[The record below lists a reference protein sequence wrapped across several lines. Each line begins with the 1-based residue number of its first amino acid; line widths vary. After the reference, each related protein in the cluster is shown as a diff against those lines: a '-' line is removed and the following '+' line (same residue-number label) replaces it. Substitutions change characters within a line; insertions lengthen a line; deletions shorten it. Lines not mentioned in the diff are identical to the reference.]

1 MAPVRRNRPHWT
13 LRLFAGL
20 AALTGIVAIV
30 AGVPVL
36 LVELAGNPLPRHLP
50 TLDELG
56 TALTS
61 PDNGDLFLRVLTLAG
76 WAAWATFTLSILI
89 EIGARISGR
98 RAARL
103 PGLGLQQRAATVLV
117 GALIAVFAGA
127 SVATAALPALPGPSP
142 TRAVAA
148 APYAGVVAVPRV
160 APALAYA
167 PPALPQAAPAALAA
181 PAAAAPAPAAVTA
194 AALYQRY
201 QAPPPRQR
209 VERAVYVVKKGDY
222 LGCIAQRFT
231 GDFDRY
237 QQLVALN
244 PQLIRNPNQIE
255 PGWRIVLPADAHDR
269 GQIRHATGRLLLP
282 AVETP
287 APQQPATPPP
297 PATPAPPATPP
308 PVTPSAQASPPPA
321 SPAPSKAAPPAA
333 APSAAAP
340 SPSVVP
346 APATR
351 PNIVPLDETDPGTG
365 KVKVLAAGA
374 GLALAGVL
382 AGHVVVRRRIRRL
395 HRMRL
400 GRRRGVGG
408 VRSPLG
414 YRSREVPPRHRAT
427 ERLDAGLRQLTAGL
441 RGRSPWEMPDIAA
454 AWEHGGDLAIIL
466 AAPCADP
473 PEPFDVQ
480 WPNTWSLAA
489 SSWLPDRVDTPSLL
503 PGLLKIGSW
512 PQGGEL
518 FVDGERTGLLT
529 LLGDPQRCDDL
540 LRYLVAEAAT
550 ATWTDEATVTVAG
563 LSNADM
569 RALGSLSDRVR
580 TSSSVSDALSRIGRR
595 AAANAAVLHDS
606 QTADM
611 PTARINN
618 VTGDAW
624 GIQLLFIADPW
635 GEHTEQLRDLDAL
648 LADLGRVGIAVIATH
663 PTGTRWSATISS
675 DGGVHMSWLAVTD
688 ITACELTSAR
698 LAAHVAGLAQV
709 ARVPVQTTT
718 GPRHRLR

>member
-13 LRLFAGL
+13 LRLLAGL
-20 AALTGIVAIV
+20 AALSGIVAIV

-36 LVELAGNPLPRHLP
+36 LVEFAGNPLPRHVP
-50 TLDELG
+50 SLDEITTL
-56 TALTS
+56 LTS
-61 PDNGDLFLRVLTLAG
+61 ADNGDLFLRVLTLAG
-76 WAAWATFTLSILI
+76 WVAWATFTLSILV
-89 EIGARISGR
+89 ELGARITGR
-98 RAARL
+98 RATRL
-103 PGLGLQQRAATVLV
+103 PGLGLQQRVAAVLV

-127 SVATAALPALPGPSP
+127 SVATAALPTLPVPSAA
-142 TRAVAA
+142 RATVTVA
-148 APYAGVVAVPRV
+148 APYAGTPMAAQALPRA

-167 PPALPQAAPAALAA
+167 APAPAQAAPVAAAA
-181 PAAAAPAPAAVTA
+181 PAAAPMV
-194 AALYQRY
+194 QH

-209 VERAVYVVKKGDY
+209 VERPVYVVKKGDY

-237 QQLVALN
+237 QQLAALN
-244 PQLIRNPNQIE
+244 PQLIRNPNHIE

-269 GQIRHATGRLLLP
+269 GAIRHATGRVLLP

-297 PATPAPPATPP
+297 PATPAPVAPSTP
-308 PVTPSAQASPPPA
+308 ASPPPA
-321 SPAPSKAAPPAA
+321 SPAPSTAATPAATPSPAAPAT
-333 APSAAAP
+333 SA
-340 SPSVVP
+340 VP

-351 PNIVPLDETDPGTG
+351 PNITPLDETDPGTG
-365 KVKVLAAGA
+365 RTRVLAAGA

-395 HRMRL
+395 HRMRV

-414 YRSREVPPRHRAT
+414 YRSREMPPRHLAA

-441 RGRSPWEMPDIAA
+441 RGRAQWEMPDIAA

-466 AAPCADP
+466 AAPCADA

-480 WPNTWSLAA
+480 WPNTWSLSA

-503 PGLLKIGSW
+503 PGLLKIGTW

-550 ATWTDEATVTVAG
+550 ATWADGAAVTVAG
-563 LSNADM
+563 LSSADM
-569 RALGSLSDRVR
+569 RALGALSDRVR
-580 TSSSVSDALSRIGRR
+580 TSSSVSDAIARIGRR

-624 GIQLLFIADPW
+624 GIQLLFVADPW

-648 LADLGRVGIAVIATH
+648 LADLGRVGVAVIATH
-663 PTGTRWSATISS
+663 PTGTRWSASISS

-709 ARVPVQTTT
+709 ARVPVQATS

>member
-13 LRLFAGL
+13 LRLLAGL
-20 AALTGIVAIV
+20 AALSGIVAIA

-36 LVELAGNPLPRHLP
+36 LVELAGNPLPRHVP
-50 TLDELG
+50 SLDEI
-56 TALTS
+56 TALLTTA
-61 PDNGDLFLRVLTLAG
+61 DNGDLFLRVLTLAG
-76 WAAWATFTLSILI
+76 WIAWATFTLGILV
-89 EIGARISGR
+89 ELGARITGR
-98 RAARL
+98 RATRL
-103 PGLGLQQRAATVLV
+103 PGLGLQQRVAAVLV

-127 SVATAALPALPGPSP
+127 SVATAALPALPVPSAARV
-142 TRAVAA
+142 TASVAA
-148 APYAGVVAVPRV
+148 APYAGRPMAAQALPRA

-167 PPALPQAAPAALAA
+167 APAPVQAAPVAAAA
-181 PAAAAPAPAAVTA
+181 PAAASMV
-194 AALYQRY
+194 QH

-209 VERAVYVVKKGDY
+209 VERPVYVVKKGDY

-237 QQLVALN
+237 QQLAALN
-244 PQLIRNPNQIE
+244 PQLIRNPNHIE

-269 GQIRHATGRLLLP
+269 GAIRHATGRLLLP

-297 PATPAPPATPP
+297 PATPAP
-308 PVTPSAQASPPPA
+308 VTPSTPASPPPA
-321 SPAPSKAAPPAA
+321 SPAPSTAATPAA
-333 APSAAAP
+333 TPSAAAP
-340 SPSVVP
+340 STSAVP

-351 PNIVPLDETDPGTG
+351 PHAPLDETDPGTG
-365 KVKVLAAGA
+365 RTRVLAAGA

-395 HRMRL
+395 HRMRV

-414 YRSREVPPRHRAT
+414 YRAREMPPRHLAT
-427 ERLDAGLRQLTAGL
+427 ARLDAGLRQLTAGL
-441 RGRSPWEMPDIAA
+441 RGRAPWEMPDIAA

-466 AAPCADP
+466 AAPCADA

-480 WPNTWSLAA
+480 WPNTWSLSA

-550 ATWTDEATVTVAG
+550 ATWADGAAVTVAG
-563 LSNADM
+563 LSSSDM
-569 RALGSLSDRVR
+569 RALGALSDRVR
-580 TSSSVSDALSRIGRR
+580 TSSSVSDAIARIGRR

-611 PTARINN
+611 PTARVNN

-624 GIQLLFIADPW
+624 GIQLLFVADPW

-648 LADLGRVGIAVIATH
+648 LADLGRVGVAVIATH
-663 PTGTRWSATISS
+663 PTGTRWSASISA

-709 ARVPVQTTT
+709 ARVPVQATS

>member
-13 LRLFAGL
+13 LRLLAGL
-20 AALTGIVAIV
+20 ASLTGIVAIV
-30 AGVPVL
+30 AGVPVAL
-36 LVELAGNPLPRHLP
+36 MELAGNPLPRQMP
-50 TLDELG
+50 TLDEIT

-61 PDNGDLFLRVLTLAG
+61 PDNGDLFLNTLAVAG
-76 WAAWATFTLSILI
+76 WIAWATFTLSILV

-103 PGLGLQQRAATVLV
+103 PGLGLQQRVAAVLV

-127 SVATAALPALPGPSP
+127 SVATAALPSLPAPSAA
-142 TRAVAA
+142 RLVATA
-148 APYAGVVAVPRV
+148 PSAPYAGVVAAPRV

-167 PPALPQAAPAALAA
+167 APSVAPVQAYAASAPMQAHAAPTPVQAV
-181 PAAAAPAPAAVTA
+181 AAAVE
-194 AALYQRY
+194 RH
-201 QAPPPRQR
+201 QASLRER
-209 VERAVYVVKKGDY
+209 VERPVYVVKKGDY

-237 QQLVALN
+237 QQLAALN
-244 PQLIRNPNQIE
+244 PQLIRNPNHIE

-269 GQIRHATGRLLLP
+269 GQIRHATGKLLLP

-287 APQQPATPPP
+287 APQQPTTPQQPATPPP
-297 PATPAPPATPP
+297 PATPAPATPSP
-308 PVTPSAQASPPPA
+308 QASPPPA
-321 SPAPSKAAPPAA
+321 APAPATAVT
-333 APSAAAP
+333 PSAPAP
-340 SPSVVP
+340 ATSAVP

-351 PNIVPLDETDPGTG
+351 PNVIPLDETDPGTG
-365 KVKVLAAGA
+365 RTKVLAAGA

-395 HRMRL
+395 HRLRV

-414 YRSREVPPRHRAT
+414 YRTREVPPRHRAT

-441 RGRSPWEMPDIAA
+441 RGRAPWEMPDIAA

-480 WPNTWSLAA
+480 WPNTWSLSA

-503 PGLLKIGSW
+503 PGLLKIGTW

-550 ATWTDEATVTVAG
+550 ASWADEAAVTVAG
-563 LSNADM
+563 LSSADM
-569 RALGSLSDRVR
+569 RALGALSDRVR
-580 TSSSVSDALSRIGRR
+580 TSSSVSDALARIGRR

-624 GIQLLFIADPW
+624 GIQLLFVADPW

-648 LADLGRVGIAVIATH
+648 LADLGRVGVAVIATH
-663 PTGTRWSATISS
+663 PTGTRWSASISA

-709 ARVPVQTTT
+709 ARVPVQST